1 MEWPQFTTME
11 HLLAS
16 KQGNYGTL
24 SIVVRPS
31 SSAVSRSRV
40 NLAAVGLAPLE
51 GGGNA
56 AIVHEFEGHI
66 HAYHT
71 SAEHP
76 YDLGFSNRVPGEGL
90 PVVRSLKLDESRME
104 RLNEAMFAIQDRVAA
119 GACLWTPLRTS
130 AAFAAN
136 VWEATFDEKLDHRSF
151 GLSTTDNLAR
161 SILEFGHR
169 ERSFLRGEREALD
182 LLVSE
187 RILELTSKHDVQER
201 AEQRG
206 MRI

>member
-31 SSAVSRSRV
+31 SSDVSRSRV

-90 PVVRSLKLDESRME
+90 PVVGLRRARVSGRRCGRRLRSPRMSG
-104 RLNEAMFAIQDRVAA
+104 RR
-119 GACLWTPLRTS
+119 
-130 AAFAAN
+130 
-136 VWEATFDEKLDHRSF
+136 RSTRS
-151 GLSTTDNLAR
+151 STTAASGSVPPTTWHDPFSNSVIVNAASCAASAR
-161 SILEFGHR
+161 R
-169 ERSFLRGEREALD
+169 
-182 LLVSE
+182 
-187 RILELTSKHDVQER
+187 LTCWFPS
-201 AEQRG
+201 G
-206 MRI
+206 SWS